1 MPGSDKPLVESARPS
16 QAPGR
21 RRRSKIAFGGLIAVS
36 AMLLTGCTPVEKR
49 GYLPKGVTSLSH
61 EITDF
66 WISAWVWALVVGVIT
81 WAMIFYCMVRY
92 RRKKTD
98 VGLPPQL
105 AYNVPIEILFTVVPI
120 FMVAVF
126 FGKTVQM
133 ENKMLDTSGKP
144 AVTVNVV
151 GKQWSWDFNYVNA
164 KVYDAGVQ
172 ADMTAPNP
180 ETTIPTLYLPVDK
193 RVEFVLTSRDVI
205 HSFWVIQFLQKMD
218 MIPGKVNKFDVTPT
232 EIGTYQGK
240 CAELCGAYHSQMLFK
255 VKVVSQAD
263 YNKKMQ
269 QLRDKGNV
277 GFLSN
282 ALNRETST
290 IEAKDQT
297 KMQQYLPKG
306 ITGSDIVTE
315 GAK

>member
-1 MPGSDKPLVESARPS
+1 MPGSDKPLVESARRS
-16 QAPGR
+16 QPVGR
-21 RRRSKIAFGGLIAVS
+21 RRRSKVAFGGLIAVS
-36 AMLLTGCTPVEKR
+36 ALLLTGCTPVEKR
-49 GYLPKGVTSLSH
+49 GYLPKGVTSLSKQ
-61 EITDF
+61 ITDF
-66 WISAWVWALVVGVIT
+66 WVSAWVWALVVGVIT
-81 WAMIFYCMVRY
+81 WAMIIYCVIRY

-133 ENKMLDTSGKP
+133 ENKMLDTSQKP
-144 AVTVNVV
+144 DVTVNVV

-164 KVYDAGVQ
+164 KVYDAGTQ
-172 ADMTAPNP
+172 ANMSAPNP
-180 ETTIPTLYLPVDK
+180 ESTIPTLYLPVDK
-193 RVEFVLTSRDVI
+193 KVEFVLTSRDVI

-218 MIPGKVNKFDVTPT
+218 MIPGKVNKFQVTPT

-240 CAELCGAYHSQMLFK
+240 CAELCGAYHSQMLFN
-255 VKVVSQAD
+255 VKVVSQSD
-263 YNKKMQ
+263 FQKKMQ
-269 QLRDKGNV
+269 QLRDRGNV

-282 ALNRETST
+282 ALVRDSST
-290 IEAKDQT
+290 LEQQAQQ
-297 KMQQYLPKG
+297 KMQQYLPPG

>member
-1 MPGSDKPLVESARPS
+1 MESARRTQRS
-16 QAPGR
+16 G
-21 RRRSKIAFGGLIAVS
+21 RRRSKIAFGGLIGVS
-36 AMLLTGCTPVEKR
+36 ALLLTGCTPVEKR
-49 GYLPKGVTSLSH
+49 GYLPKGVTSLSK

-66 WISAWVWALVVGVIT
+66 WVSAWVWALVVGVIV
-81 WAMIFYCMVRY
+81 WFMIVYCIIRY

-105 AYNVPIEILFTVVPI
+105 AYNVPLEILFTVVPI

-126 FGKTVQM
+126 FGKTVQL
-133 ENKMLDTSGKP
+133 ENKMLDTSQKP
-144 AVTVNVV
+144 DVIVNVV
-151 GKQWSWDFNYVNA
+151 GKQWSWDFNYVNS
-164 KVYDAGVQ
+164 KVYDAGQQ
-172 ADMTAPNP
+172 ADMKAPNP
-180 ETTIPTLYLPVDK
+180 ESTIPTLYLPVNK
-193 RVEFVLTSRDVI
+193 KVEFVLTSRDVI

-240 CAELCGAYHSQMLFK
+240 CAELCGAYHSQMLFN

-269 QLRDKGNV
+269 QLRDKGKT

-282 ALNRETST
+282 ALVRESST
-290 IEAKDQT
+290 IEAQDQK
-297 KMQQYLPKG
+297 KMQQYLPAG
-306 ITGSDIVTE
+306 VVGSDIVTE

>member
-1 MPGSDKPLVESARPS
+1 MESARRS
-16 QAPGR
+16 QAPGA
-21 RRRSKIAFGGLIAVS
+21 RRRSKVAFGGLIAVS
-36 AMLLTGCTPVEKR
+36 SLLLTGCTPVEKR

-66 WISAWVWALVVGVIT
+66 WISAWVWALLVGVIT
-81 WAMIFYCMVRY
+81 WGMIFYCVIRF
-92 RRKKTD
+92 RRKKND

-120 FMVAVF
+120 LMVSVF

-144 AVTVNVV
+144 DLVVNVV
-151 GKQWSWDFNYVNA
+151 AKQWSWDFNYVNSD
-164 KVYDAGVQ
+164 VYEAGVQ
-172 ADMTAPNP
+172 ADMSAPDP
-180 ETTIPTLYLPVDK
+180 ETTIPTLYLPVNK

-205 HSFWVIQFLQKMD
+205 HSFWVIQFIMKMD
-218 MIPGKVNKFDVTPT
+218 VIPGKVNKFDVTPT
-232 EIGTYQGK
+232 QIGTYQGK
-240 CAELCGAYHSQMLFK
+240 CAELCGAYHSQMLFN
-255 VKVVSQAD
+255 VKVVSDSD
-263 YNKKMQ
+263 YQKHMN
-269 QLRDKGNV
+269 QLKARGNV

-290 IEAKDQT
+290 LEAQDQR
-297 KMQQYLPKG
+297 KFQQYLPPGVKS
-306 ITGSDIVTE
+306 SDIGTE